1 MSDEGLVA
9 EFGRKIP
16 AKALPI
22 VFLVIGVG
30 LLIGGLATMDSP
42 ETARTGLLCAFG
54 ALGLITAIAVWF
66 DIAKKTKANERIR
79 IFGDRIE
86 VVSSAG
92 TASHAF
98 AGLKSLEGK
107 VTHYQKSGEK
117 IHAYKLT
124 FASGVV
130 ELSEGDFVGI
140 GEQTGTLL
148 RQHAG
153 RPMEPWL

>member
-1 MSDEGLVA
+1 MRDEGLVA

-16 AKALPI
+16 GKAVPI
-22 VFLVIGVG
+22 VFLVIGAG
-30 LLIGGLATMDSP
+30 LLIGGLVTMDSA

-54 ALGLITAIAVWF
+54 ALGLIAGIAVWL
-66 DIAKKTKANERIR
+66 DIAKKTKENERIR

-86 VVSSAG
+86 VASSAG
-92 TASHAF
+92 TARHAF
-98 AGLKSLEGK
+98 ADLKSLEGK
-107 VTHYQKSGEK
+107 VTHYQKTGEK

-130 ELSEGDFVGI
+130 ELGGGDFVGV

-148 RQHAG
+148 RERAG